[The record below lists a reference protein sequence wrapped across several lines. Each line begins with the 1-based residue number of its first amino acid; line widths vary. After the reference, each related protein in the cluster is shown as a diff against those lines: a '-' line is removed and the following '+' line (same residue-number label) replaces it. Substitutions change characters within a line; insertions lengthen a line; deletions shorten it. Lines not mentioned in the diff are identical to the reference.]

1 MRSLRICAGLPEPSL
16 LANAKSAKSHVLYWS
31 NIQHELKLN
40 ILFEEALSKRFCMRN
55 QNFDSYRILQTE
67 SLISSPV
74 AHYVDS
80 PIAGRDIDPNPA
92 PYIRGD

>member
-1 MRSLRICAGLPEPSL
+1 MRCTGPNFS
-16 LANAKSAKSHVLYWS
+16 
-31 NIQHELKLN
+31 HELKLN
-40 ILFEEALSKRFCMRN
+40 ILFEEALSRRFCMRN

-74 AHYVDS
+74 AHYVER
-80 PIAGRDIDPNPA
+80 PIAGRDIDTSPA